1 MKSGL
6 TTRLDKS
13 ADILKAL
20 KAIGKKD
27 VLVGIPESENVRDG
41 DDIGNAAIGFINEN
55 GSPARNIPARPH
67 LVPGVRG
74 AQTETLPLLKSAAQ
88 ATLSGN
94 EGAAT
99 RDLNQAGFLAANAVK
114 GVIDQSGFAPLA
126 DSTVAARARKGRKG
140 AIAEMKSRANGG
152 EPNNA
157 NAMPLVDTGKYRDSI
172 TYIVRD
178 KDADS

>member
-6 TTRLDKS
+6 TMRLDKS

-67 LVPGVRG
+67 LVLGVRG
-74 AQTETLPLLKSAAQ
+74 VQSETLPLLKSAAQ
-88 ATLSGN
+88 AVLRGN
-94 EGAAT
+94 DGIAN
-99 RDLNQAGFLAANAVK
+99 RYLNQAGTLAMNAVK
-114 GVIDQSGFAPLA
+114 AYITNTAFVPLSP
-126 DSTVAARARKGRKG
+126 STIRQRLSRGRAGDK
-140 AIAEMKSRANGG
+140 
-152 EPNNA
+152 
-157 NAMPLVDTGKYRDSI
+157 PLIDTGKYRDSI